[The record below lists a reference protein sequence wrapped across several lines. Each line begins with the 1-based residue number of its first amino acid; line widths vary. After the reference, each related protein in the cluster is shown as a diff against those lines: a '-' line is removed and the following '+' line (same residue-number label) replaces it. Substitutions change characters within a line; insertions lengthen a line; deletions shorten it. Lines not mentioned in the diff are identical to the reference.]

1 MNTKVSIKQ
10 SRFYNFDL
18 LKIILM
24 YGIVIFHIVA
34 GGVAYLTQRRSLPT
48 MKF

>member
-24 YGIVIFHIVA
+24 YGIVIFHVVA
-34 GGVAYLTQRRSLPT
+34 GGEHILRNTVHCQL
-48 MKF
+48 